1 MAYLCDVVK
10 GYFRKRT
17 SAKDVVWSLSNKRP
31 LYDDGASNPGR
42 ATRYYVVESD
52 APKGE
57 APLISLFGR

>member
-1 MAYLCDVVK
+1 MQ
-10 GYFRKRT
+10 
-17 SAKDVVWSLSNKRP
+17 P

-57 APLISLFGR
+57 APLISLFGGKVTTARKLVEAVKAISTATF